1 MEVVEQFLQYLKVER
16 RYSQHTIMAYRND
29 LEQFC
34 AFEPINQDQQNLVS
48 VDSKTIRNWVV
59 SLIENGI
66 TNRSVHRKISSL
78 KSFCRYLQRKG
89 LIQINPATRVVIPG
103 IEKRLP
109 EFVPQKSI
117 NLFLDNT
124 KGIEENFS
132 MFRDV
137 LIIELFYDTG
147 IRLSELINIQE
158 GDVDFQN
165 LSLKVTGKRNKQRI
179 IPITLALSNAL
190 KKFVQVKE
198 EYFKGI
204 TVPYLFV
211 NDKGVKLY
219 PVFVYR
225 LVRHHLSAVTTA
237 SKRSPHIL
245 RHSFATHM
253 LNNGADINSIKEIL
267 GHANLAATQ
276 IYTHTTFE
284 KLKEIYKQA
293 HPRA

>member
-29 LEQFC
+29 MEQFC

-48 VDSKTIRNWVV
+48 VNSKTIRNWVV

-78 KSFCRYLQRKG
+78 KSFYRYLQRKG

-103 IEKRLP
+103 VEKRLP

-124 KGIEENFS
+124 KGIEENFPV
-132 MFRDV
+132 FRDV

-179 IPITLALSNAL
+179 IPITLALSSAL
-190 KKFVQVKE
+190 KKFIQVKK
-198 EYFKGI
+198 EYFKG
-204 TVPYLFV
+204 TGVPYLFV
-211 NDKGVKLY
+211 NDKGAKLY

-225 LVRHHLSAVTTA
+225 LVRRYLSAVTTA